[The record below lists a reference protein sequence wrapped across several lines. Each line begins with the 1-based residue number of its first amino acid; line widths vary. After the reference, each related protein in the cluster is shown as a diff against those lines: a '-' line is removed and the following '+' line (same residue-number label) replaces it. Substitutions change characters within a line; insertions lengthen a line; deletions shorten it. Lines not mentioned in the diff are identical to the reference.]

1 VRRTLAISLLMLFLL
16 PFAQPLFGASAEQAT
31 VPVCCRKNGKHH
43 CMMASR
49 SPQRIIGQKCPF
61 HIFPPAVSVVP
72 SFAPSTSASVFA
84 GIVQHPV
91 VTPQVGAR
99 QRVSYDRTRQKRGP
113 PVFSI

>member
-1 VRRTLAISLLMLFLL
+1 MLFLL

-49 SPQRIIGQKCPF
+49 SPQTRIIGVECPY
-61 HIFPPAVSVVP
+61 HMFPPAVMVVP

-91 VTPQVGAR
+91 VTPQVEAR
-99 QRVSYDRTRQKRGP
+99 QRVSFDRTRQKRGP
-113 PVFSI
+113 PAFSI